1 MLGTMIA
8 TAASPSRRSLR
19 HRTHRAF
26 TILEVTMATFV
37 MAFGI
42 STATLTM
49 MGGFK
54 SLDVAR
60 SITLASQIL
69 QSEMERLR
77 LMDWADIAALTG
89 TATVDLND
97 VFTSDAD
104 LASRFILTRTV
115 SDVSG
120 KVGEMK
126 EIQLVVSWTTMD
138 GRTLTRQFNTYYAK
152 DGLYDYYYTIAR
164 S

>member
-1 MLGTMIA
+1 MKSAILTRPL
-8 TAASPSRRSLR
+8 TALRRR
-19 HRTHRAF
+19 GQRAF
-26 TILEVTMATFV
+26 TILEVTLATFV
-37 MAFGI
+37 MALGI
-42 STATLTM
+42 ATATLTM

-54 SLDVAR
+54 TLDVAR
-60 SITLASQIL
+60 NITLASQIL

-77 LMDWADIAALTG
+77 LMDWTSIAALSG
-89 TATVDLND
+89 TSTVDLNS

-104 LASRFILTRTV
+104 LAARFTLTRTV
-115 SDVSG
+115 SDVTG

-126 EIQLVVSWTTMD
+126 EIVLVVSWTTMD

-152 DGLYDYYYTIAR
+152 DGLYDYYYTLAR

>member
-1 MLGTMIA
+1 MIRMPSLAA
-8 TAASPSRRSLR
+8 TADRPQRTARS
-19 HRTHRAF
+19 AF
-26 TILEVTMATFV
+26 TILEVTVATFV
-37 MAFGI
+37 MAFGL

-54 SLDVAR
+54 TLDVAR
-60 SITLASQIL
+60 NITLSSQIL

-77 LMDWADIAALTG
+77 LMDWTDIAALTG
-89 TATVDLND
+89 SADVDLGS

-104 LASRFILTRTV
+104 LAGRFTLTRTV
-115 SDVSG
+115 SDVTG

-126 EIQLVVSWTTMD
+126 EILLQVTWTTMD
-138 GRTLTRQFNTYYAK
+138 GRSLSRQFRTFYAK

>member
-1 MLGTMIA
+1 MSKRVPPPAG
-8 TAASPSRRSLR
+8 SDKKRRR
-19 HRTHRAF
+19 RAF
-26 TILEVTMATFV
+26 TILEVTVATFV
-37 MAFGI
+37 MAFGL

-54 SLDVAR
+54 TLDVAR
-60 SITLASQIL
+60 NITLASQIL

-77 LMDWADIAALTG
+77 LMDWADIAALG
-89 TATVDLND
+89 ASEEVDLTT
-97 VFTSDAD
+97 VFTSDAA
-104 LASRFILTRTV
+104 LADRFTLTRTV
-115 SDVSG
+115 SDVAG

-126 EIQLVVSWTTMD
+126 EILLQVTWTTMD
-138 GRTLTRQFNTYYAK
+138 GRSLTRQFRTFYAK